1 MTSIIRAGASRRI
14 SRSPSSRFGMDYLGQ
29 CGRGTRRDDTSER
42 GRPRSLRR
50 MLRRWSCR
58 LYDMAWSC
66 NHFASAKRINEQ
78 KRMESNNQRKEPLD
92 RGIRDGRR
100 LRMRE
105 VCTLHSVG
113 LLYPP
118 SFAWLGGQMV
128 QDTFNDNNT
137 ISLSHISYL
146 FAISSQVMIS
156 FIAFEKEIRSRWCVL
171 FFLPK
176 RATSVCYPHH
186 HCISTIHLKPPK
198 KEKKKK
204 RIYEYPSSGSITQK
218 KV

>member
-1 MTSIIRAGASRRI
+1 
-14 SRSPSSRFGMDYLGQ
+14 
-29 CGRGTRRDDTSER
+29 
-42 GRPRSLRR
+42 
-50 MLRRWSCR
+50 
-58 LYDMAWSC
+58 
-66 NHFASAKRINEQ
+66 
-78 KRMESNNQRKEPLD
+78 
-92 RGIRDGRR
+92 
-100 LRMRE
+100 MRE

-198 KEKKKK
+198 KEKEK
-204 RIYEYPSSGSITQK
+204 RVYESPSSGNITQK
-218 KV
+218 KSIGYCTKGGSNIVQLAFHSFIHLSSSSLPRKIEI